1 MPLFDFVDNRNFKEM
16 NKKIWLYVLILV
28 LSYFIWDYVRYR
40 HTEEWW
46 LKRFMSYPGCTP
58 DELGFENSMY
68 AAMRHLER
76 LRKFHPEKIRASF
89 AWDKSS
95 QVVFNEKFMRD

>member
-1 MPLFDFVDNRNFKEM
+1 MVRFVPLFDFVGNSNFKEM

-28 LSYFIWDYVRYR
+28 LAYFIWDYVRYR

-89 AWDKSS
+89 AW
-95 QVVFNEKFMRD
+95 